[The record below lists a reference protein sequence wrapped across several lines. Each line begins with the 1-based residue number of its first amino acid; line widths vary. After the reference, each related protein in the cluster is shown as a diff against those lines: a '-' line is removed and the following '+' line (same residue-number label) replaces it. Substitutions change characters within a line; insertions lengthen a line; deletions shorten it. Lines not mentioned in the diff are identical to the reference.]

1 MEKRRK
7 KNSIY
12 SKDFI
17 FNVLFD
23 YYSSEVSKSFIIRKY
38 GISHG
43 NLYGWLKKY
52 DLEGKELSLSHEII
66 NKVQIMCKDK
76 DLELNKTR
84 EDQLEDQL
92 SNLRKALEYS
102 ELRNEGLMELLKI
115 GKEEFGIDLLKKDGA
130 KQ

>member
-52 DLEGKELSLSHEII
+52 DLEGKELMETNLSKNYLVVGIKRKEEYII
-66 NKVQIMCKDK
+66 PTANTV
-76 DLELNKTR
+76 LNL
-84 EDQLEDQL
+84 DD
-92 SNLRKALEYS
+92 
-102 ELRNEGLMELLKI
+102 ELLLMRKN
-115 GKEEFGIDLLKKDGA
+115 ED
-130 KQ
+130 